1 MEEKD
6 NILYVGNKPGVND
19 VDCYHKKSISQN
31 VFIEASSNAVFAG
44 PLSVTGTMTIESG
57 AKVVIV

>member
-6 NILYVGNKPGVND
+6 NILYVGIKPGVND

-31 VFIEASSNAVFAG
+31 VFIEANSNALFAG
-44 PLSVTGTMTIESG
+44 PLTVTGTMTIESG
-57 AKVVIV
+57 ATVVIV